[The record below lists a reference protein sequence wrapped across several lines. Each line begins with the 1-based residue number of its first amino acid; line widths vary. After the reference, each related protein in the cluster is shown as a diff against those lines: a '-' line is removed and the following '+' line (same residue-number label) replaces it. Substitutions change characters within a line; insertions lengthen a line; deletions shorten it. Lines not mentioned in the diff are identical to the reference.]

1 MLFIHCSRHFIHSRL
16 ATSSAFPITT
26 MTIHALWI
34 ISKAGGLVFSRSYS
48 DALPQLPVNTI
59 LTLAGILHGIHAITA
74 RLTPS
79 SPNQNQGSGS
89 GSAGGLESFEAE
101 GWGGKVFLTPT
112 GTKFV
117 LLHSLPQAGL
127 DDLLKRIYEIYADT
141 VMKNPFHTLEMPINS
156 ALFDEKLGVLMGGVN
171 V

>member
-1 MLFIHCSRHFIHSRL
+1 
-16 ATSSAFPITT
+16 

-48 DALPQLPVNTI
+48 DVLPPLPVNTI

-74 RLTPS
+74 RLTPAP
-79 SPNQNQGSGS
+79 SPGQPVE
-89 GSAGGLESFEAE
+89 GLDSFEAE
-101 GWGGKVFLTPT
+101 GWGGKVFMTPT

-117 LLHSLPQAGL
+117 VLHSIPHTGL
-127 DDLLKRIYEIYADT
+127 EDLARRIYEICKFSRVNVRMCSGDRCSYVIDADT

-156 ALFDEKLGVLMGGVN
+156 SLFDEKLGGLIGGVN
-171 V
+171 AS

>member
-1 MLFIHCSRHFIHSRL
+1 
-16 ATSSAFPITT
+16 

-48 DALPQLPVNTI
+48 DVLPPLPVNTI

-74 RLTPS
+74 RLTPA
-79 SPNQNQGSGS
+79 PVPGQPIE
-89 GSAGGLESFEAE
+89 GLESFEAE
-101 GWGGKVFLTPT
+101 GWGGKVFMTPT

-117 LLHSLPQAGL
+117 ILHSIPHTGL
-127 DDLLKRIYEIYADT
+127 EDLARRIYEIYADT

-156 ALFDEKLGVLMGGVN
+156 SLFDEKLGGLIGGVN
-171 V
+171 AA

>member
-1 MLFIHCSRHFIHSRL
+1 
-16 ATSSAFPITT
+16 

-79 SPNQNQGSGS
+79 SATYSQNQNHGPAPGST
-89 GSAGGLESFEAE
+89 GGLESFEAE

-171 V
+171 AA

>member
-1 MLFIHCSRHFIHSRL
+1 
-16 ATSSAFPITT
+16 

-79 SPNQNQGSGS
+79 PATSSHNQSQGPASGS
-89 GSAGGLESFEAE
+89 TGGLESFEAE

-112 GTKFV
+112 EWIRWRSMSSK
-117 LLHSLPQAGL
+117 SKRRERLPTDPLSRSSYLYIFWGQWANRH
-127 DDLLKRIYEIYADT
+127 KVCIVTFATASR
-141 VMKNPFHTLEMPINS
+141 
-156 ALFDEKLGVLMGGVN
+156 LGRSS
-171 V
+171 

>member
-1 MLFIHCSRHFIHSRL
+1 
-16 ATSSAFPITT
+16 

-112 GTKFV
+112 GESGPGFV
-117 LLHSLPQAGL
+117 VCAMREVVWGNV
-127 DDLLKRIYEIYADT
+127 RT
-141 VMKNPFHTLEMPINS
+141 WWGCVMQ
-156 ALFDEKLGVLMGGVN
+156 
-171 V
+171 

>member
-1 MLFIHCSRHFIHSRL
+1 
-16 ATSSAFPITT
+16 

-79 SPNQNQGSGS
+79 STTYSQNQNHGPAPGST
-89 GSAGGLESFEAE
+89 GGLESFEAE
-101 GWGGKVFLTPT
+101 GWGGKVFLTP
-112 GTKFV
+112 
-117 LLHSLPQAGL
+117 
-127 DDLLKRIYEIYADT
+127 T

-171 V
+171 AA

>member
-1 MLFIHCSRHFIHSRL
+1 
-16 ATSSAFPITT
+16 

-48 DALPQLPVNTI
+48 DVLPPLPVNTI

-74 RLTPS
+74 RLTPAP
-79 SPNQNQGSGS
+79 SPGQPIE
-89 GSAGGLESFEAE
+89 GLDSFEAE
-101 GWGGKVFLTPT
+101 GWGGKVFMTPT

-117 LLHSLPQAGL
+117 VLHSIPHTGL
-127 DDLLKRIYEIYADT
+127 EDLARRIYETYADT

-156 ALFDEKLGVLMGGVN
+156 SLFDEKLGGLIGGVN
-171 V
+171 AS